1 MSTAIIPFP
10 KRGSMGQTEPED
22 EMCSALGVQKFLYQN
37 NMSPQKTENKTSDLL
52 TSSNRS
58 MRKQCQVKHPGH
70 NFHAVFC
77 ISYSFKNSVH
87 PSRIMSEST
96 LGAIQL
102 KALLKPS
109 APQLL

>member
-52 TSSNRS
+52 TASNRS
-58 MRKQCQVKHPGH
+58 MRKQCQVKHIIFMQYFVYHTPSKTL
-70 NFHAVFC
+70 C
-77 ISYSFKNSVH
+77 ILQESCQRVH
-87 PSRIMSEST
+87 
-96 LGAIQL
+96 
-102 KALLKPS
+102 
-109 APQLL
+109 